1 MQNSSSTVLLCKFS
15 NFQWILLLHQSTI
28 KGTLLLNYPFQCI
41 CPEAEL
47 KSFMAFDIKCW

>member
-1 MQNSSSTVLLCKFS
+1 MQNSSSTVLLCEFS

-47 KSFMAFDIKCW
+47 KSFMEFDIKCW